1 MFAAQKAWEA
11 LGPEQ
16 GPCFSVW
23 ICPTVLLV
31 KDKVRDLNGR
41 YDMWPVEGGGAAFAV
56 AVDGRGKKR
65 DRDGVVC
72 YESGLPEAPT
82 TSYRHPV
89 LQQVQNMEI
98 VVGALVMTPEMF
110 KLCHSW
116 ICLQAQQGHVS
127 CFVIDEA
134 DDETG
139 VVDSYRRD
147 QARQGELVRAAVDV
161 ANFGREE
168 KLCIPVVALSGTVPR
183 GDVSRLISALQL
195 VGDPFIKR
203 AAPQRVEVGV

>member
-1 MFAAQKAWEA
+1 MAAVST
-11 LGPEQ
+11 PNT
-16 GPCFSVW
+16 P
-23 ICPTVLLV
+23 P
-31 KDKVRDLNGR
+31 
-41 YDMWPVEGGGAAFAV
+41 
-56 AVDGRGKKR
+56 KR
-65 DRDGVVC
+65 
-72 YESGLPEAPT
+72 
-82 TSYRHPV
+82 RHPV
-89 LQQVQNMEI
+89 PQKVQDGETC
-98 VVGALVMTPEMF
+98 VGALVLTPEMF
-110 KLCHSW
+110 AVCQAW
-116 ICLQAQQGHVS
+116 FCLQAAEGHVS